1 MTTSLSIICGMDENR
16 LIGSNNALPWR
27 LPADM
32 VYFKKTTMSKPILM
46 GRKTYESIGKP
57 LPGRRN
63 IIISRDSSYQ
73 AEGCDIASSIEA
85 AIDLVDDQPEAML
98 IGGASLYEQTM
109 TVADAL
115 YITEIHHQFS
125 GDAWFPAIDAENWK
139 EVWREEHPA
148 DERNKFRYAFV
159 KYLRNLD

>member
-16 LIGSNNALPWR
+16 LIGSDNALPWH

-32 VYFKKTTMSKPILM
+32 VYFKKTTMGKPILM

-109 TVADAL
+109 VVADSL

-125 GDAWFPAIDAENWK
+125 GDAWFPAIDPGNWK
-139 EVWREEHPA
+139 EVWREEHPT
-148 DERNKFRYAFV
+148 DERNKFNYAFV
-159 KYLRNLD
+159 KYLHHSS